1 MSDSEYHSTSARLDM
16 KATRKSYDGLFKARI
31 VSEWINGK
39 RSLNELA
46 EFYDVHPNQ
55 IKNWKSILLK
65 RASLLLEDKRRSK
78 ADLSVRAVLKE
89 ILSRPRNLACFERN
103 LK

>member
-1 MSDSEYHSTSARLDM
+1 MFNSENHSKLARLEKM
-16 KATRKSYDGLFKARI
+16 KRKSYDGLFKARI

-39 RSLNELA
+39 RGLNELA
-46 EFYDVHPNQ
+46 EYYDVHPNQ

-65 RASLLLEDKRRSK
+65 RASLVLEDQRRSK
-78 ADLSVRAVLKE
+78 ADLSVRGVLKG
-89 ILSRPRNLACFERN
+89 ILNNPRNLVLFERN

>member
-1 MSDSEYHSTSARLDM
+1 MFDSENHSTSAQLDF
-16 KATRKSYDGLFKARI
+16 KVKRKSYDGLFKARI

-39 RSLNELA
+39 RSLNELT

-65 RASLLLEDKRRSK
+65 RASLVLEDKRRSK
-78 ADLSVRAVLKE
+78 AHLSVRAVLKD
-89 ILSRPRNLACFERN
+89 ILSRPRNLA
-103 LK
+103 

>member
-1 MSDSEYHSTSARLDM
+1 MFDSENHSISVQQDL
-16 KATRKSYDGLFKARI
+16 KVKRKSYDGLFKAQI

-65 RASLLLEDKRRSK
+65 RAGHVLEDKRRSK
-78 ADLSVRAVLKE
+78 ARICL
-89 ILSRPRNLACFERN
+89 
-103 LK
+103 

>member
-1 MSDSEYHSTSARLDM
+1 MSDSEYHSTSAQLDM
-16 KATRKSYDGLFKARI
+16 KVTRKSYDGLFKARI
-31 VSEWINGK
+31 VSEWINGQ

-78 ADLSVRAVLKE
+78 ADLSVRAVLKD
-89 ILSRPRNLACFERN
+89 ILSRPRDLA
-103 LK
+103 